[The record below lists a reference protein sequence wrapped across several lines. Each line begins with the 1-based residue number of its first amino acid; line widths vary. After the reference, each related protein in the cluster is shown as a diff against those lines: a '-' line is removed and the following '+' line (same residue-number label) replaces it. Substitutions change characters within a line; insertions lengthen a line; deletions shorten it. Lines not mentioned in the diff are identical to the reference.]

1 MVQVNRIRLV
11 LYPIGT
17 SNSIAT
23 ACSQAANA
31 LRSVRSQ
38 LQGGRT
44 EQSSDETARE
54 EHRANFAPYTFSAKS
69 KKRRG
74 GALPS
79 LVPKRGKKRVSWTQ
93 KFICLASKDR
103 RRVPGSIGEKEELIE
118 AGLGEKS
125 VFIPDVECSAQE
137 FKETLI
143 TEFPKLADAGGFE
156 LMRCIPNSRQLEPIS
171 TTVSQQP
178 KSLKAIVGNGRI
190 YIRPIQRDLD
200 LTPCEDADE
209 V

>member
-1 MVQVNRIRLV
+1 MKQH
-11 LYPIGT
+11 
-17 SNSIAT
+17 
-23 ACSQAANA
+23 
-31 LRSVRSQ
+31 
-38 LQGGRT
+38 GRN
-44 EQSSDETARE
+44 
-54 EHRANFAPYTFSAKS
+54 RANFAPYSFSAKS

-93 KFICLASKDR
+93 KFICLASKDM

-156 LMRCIPNSRQLEPIS
+156 LMRCINHCESTAKKPEGYCGQWAYLHSANS
-171 TTVSQQP
+171 
-178 KSLKAIVGNGRI
+178 A
-190 YIRPIQRDLD
+190 RP
-200 LTPCEDADE
+200 
-209 V
+209 